1 MMGSSLCLPARGAVV
16 ISTSLLRFLL
26 LRTDECMGNGGPGSL
41 IEHSETTG
49 RLGLGLLGLE
59 GDALGSSAL
68 LARDR
73 DNQLFLGL
81 GRQRVRAETAR
92 GMFDRL
98 DFGDGCDYLVDGS
111 CLPRRRQ
118 EKPCQTSRNLLAG
131 ACTRSSTFSGR
142 FSFEEKPTE
151 FCLRQQGGIPLP
163 RLIRTLVVL
172 VVLAAEQVPTCS
184 RALGGVSER
193 MLTIFF
199 VSTHEQDQWFCA
211 KRYLILGS

>member
-1 MMGSSLCLPARGAVV
+1 MGCTATV
-16 ISTSLLRFLL
+16 
-26 LRTDECMGNGGPGSL
+26 
-41 IEHSETTG
+41 G
-49 RLGLGLLGLE
+49 RLRLGPLGLE

-199 VSTHEQDQWFCA
+199 VSTHEQDQLFCA

>member
-118 EKPCQTSRNLLAG
+118 EKPCRTSRNLLAG